1 MVPSDS
7 GFHAW
12 VMPFMIF
19 LNLSLGTLV
28 AAVGFWLIWGGTVS
42 PVVVV
47 GWALTVGLFL
57 WFRTESITELWA
69 WSTLLL
75 GLESFAWPLVLMI
88 QLRGQAE
95 ALSESEM
102 GTILSAVVL
111 GLFSSVF
118 WISFSYGLFKRARK
132 LGSAPPVEQAVTV
145 PISGANKKK
154 KKGI

>member
-1 MVPSDS
+1 
-7 GFHAW
+7 
-12 VMPFMIF
+12 MIF

-28 AAVGFWLIWGGTVS
+28 TAIGFWLIWGGTIS
-42 PVVVV
+42 PVIVV
-47 GWALTVGLFL
+47 GWALAVGLFL
-57 WFRTESITELWA
+57 WVMASSITELWA

-95 ALSESEM
+95 SLPESEM

-118 WISFSYGLFKRARK
+118 WISFSYGLFKRAGK
-132 LGSAPPVEQAVTV
+132 VGAAVSESQVATV
-145 PISGANKKK
+145 STPRAIKR
-154 KKGI
+154 KKGV